1 MPRTLK
7 CPWHWRRK
15 TRWLDAVCSMLVAKA
30 PSVVCSMFPPA
41 MSTALL
47 VLSFAGFAV
56 TLYRAYRDFYCGDYY
71 LDLAEAGYL

>member
-1 MPRTLK
+1 
-7 CPWHWRRK
+7 
-15 TRWLDAVCSMLVAKA
+15 MLVAKA